1 MVTIIGQH
9 EVANF
14 AAWKKA
20 FDADEQN
27 RSNAGLKTVGV
38 YTSLKNPNDV
48 TFIFEAPGSEGVE
61 AMLSDPAFAE
71 KMKNAGVLCNP
82 DIKVLISKN

>member
-1 MVTIIGQH
+1 MATIIGQH

-14 AAWKKA
+14 AEWKKA

-38 YTSLKNPNDV
+38 YTSLKKPNNV
-48 TFIFEAPGSEGVE
+48 TFIFEAPGSEGIE
-61 AMLSDPAFAE
+61 AMLADPKFGE
-71 KMKNAGVLCNP
+71 KMKNAGVLCVP
-82 DIKVLISKN
+82 DVKVLVSKN